1 MTARGGGP
9 NRSDHRFVSGAFVEY
24 GTSSPH
30 GGDRLGEVVR
40 ENREYGQDGYLIR
53 PLSGMAGDG
62 YLSETYPGR
71 MVMAATMSRWTSD
84 GRKYVRNYSEIK
96 PAPAQNDGAEVG
108 CLWCAG
114 SVDIVTDAD
123 AQLCRVH
130 LAEFDGVSVA
140 QLDRADD
147 AAAYDQL

>member
-9 NRSDHRFVSGAFVEY
+9 NRTDHRFVPGAMVEY

-40 ENREYGQDGYLIR
+40 ECREYGQDGYLIR
-53 PLSGMAGDG
+53 PLNIRPGEG
-62 YLSETYPGR
+62 YLPSTYPGR
-71 MVMAATMSRWTSD
+71 MVMAATMSRWTR
-84 GRKYVRNYSEIK
+84 GREGWQRNYSEI
-96 PAPAQNDGAEVG
+96 APAQNDGAPD

-123 AQLCRVH
+123 AQLCRTH

-140 QLDRADD
+140 QLDAQDD
-147 AAAYDQL
+147 AELADTL